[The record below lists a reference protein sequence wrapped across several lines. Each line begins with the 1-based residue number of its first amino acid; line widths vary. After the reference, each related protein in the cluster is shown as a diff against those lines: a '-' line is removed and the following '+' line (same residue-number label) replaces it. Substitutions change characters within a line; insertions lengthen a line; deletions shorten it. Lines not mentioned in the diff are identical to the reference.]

1 MKIRFSDDKLA
12 KLYSEGSKS
21 KEYPEGIRETFLK
34 RVRTIESAADERD
47 LRALKSLH
55 FEKLKGMKNRYSVRL
70 NDQWR
75 LMLRFEKD
83 SDGKTVVLIEIN
95 RHYGD

>member
-1 MKIRFSDDKLA
+1 MKIRFGDDKLA

-21 KEYPEGIRETFLK
+21 KEYPKGVLEAFVR
-34 RVRTIESAADERD
+34 RVRTIESVTDERD

-55 FEKLKGMKNRYSVRL
+55 FEKLKGERNRYSVRL

-83 SDGKTVVLIEIN
+83 SEGKTVVLIEIN
-95 RHYGD
+95 KHYGE